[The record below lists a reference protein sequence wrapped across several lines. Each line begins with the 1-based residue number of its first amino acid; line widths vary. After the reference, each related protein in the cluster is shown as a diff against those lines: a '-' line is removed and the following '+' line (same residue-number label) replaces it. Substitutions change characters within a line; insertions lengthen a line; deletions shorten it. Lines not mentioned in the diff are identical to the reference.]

1 MNQRD
6 SEYVLRL
13 LKLLS
18 DHRVQ
23 RATPEDGPHHGR
35 QEPQLLARMSDDR
48 YESLHTPRNTAC
60 CSDGVYQG
68 RPLSDSCLENESRL
82 GKARKSSRL
91 SQRPMV

>member
-6 SEYVLRL
+6 SEDVPRL
-13 LKLLS
+13 PKLLR

-35 QEPQLLARMSDDR
+35 QEPRLLGWMSNDR
-48 YESLHTPRNTAC
+48 YESLHTPRSTAC

-68 RPLSDSCLENESRL
+68 RPKSDSCLANESRL
-82 GKARKSSRL
+82 PKGR
-91 SQRPMV
+91 